1 MINIIITI
9 CHLTPN
15 EAVDEPQPSDFVA
28 LMRLLETLIEHSS
41 RVSSERL
48 RSSCN
53 KSPMQKWVCPVPIP
67 RCHLGFSPI
76 ILPSSLALPVLATQP
91 KTS

>member
-15 EAVDEPQPSDFVA
+15 EALNEPQPSDFVE
-28 LMRLLETLIEHSS
+28 LICLLETLIEHSS
-41 RVSSERL
+41 PVSSESMW
-48 RSSCN
+48 SSCN
-53 KSPMQKWVCPVPIP
+53 KSPTQKWVLTVPILC
-67 RCHLGFSPI
+67 CHLGLSPI
-76 ILPSSLALPVLATQP
+76 ILPSSLALPILATQL